1 MNHKHKHVF
10 FLLLLFAMSV
20 YSYAQDF
27 AQRDNN
33 AYTYVKSGN
42 KYIVSVNDQADLLET
57 LKDFCEDQK
66 INAGIVSGLGSVDE
80 VTLRVAGAD
89 SSQKYTDRIVYDQ
102 MVITGLTGSIS
113 LQDNELA
120 LQVHA
125 TLVRPDYS
133 MLAGRLTSAI
143 VNGTSEIIVEKLD
156 ADFTCQHVFKY
167 KDY

>member
-1 MNHKHKHVF
+1 M
-10 FLLLLFAMSV
+10 
-20 YSYAQDF
+20 
-27 AQRDNN
+27 
-33 AYTYVKSGN
+33 
-42 KYIVSVNDQADLLET
+42 
-57 LKDFCEDQK
+57 
-66 INAGIVSGLGSVDE
+66 GSVDE